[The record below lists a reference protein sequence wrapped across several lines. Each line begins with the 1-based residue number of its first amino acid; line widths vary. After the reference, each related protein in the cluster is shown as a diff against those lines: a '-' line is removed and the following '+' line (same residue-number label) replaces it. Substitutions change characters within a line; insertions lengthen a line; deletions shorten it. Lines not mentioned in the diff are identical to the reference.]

1 MYVQGK
7 SVKENCRFVDVGAR
21 VLMASLYL
29 VAGVRKVLTWKMML
43 GYFAGLGIPLP
54 EVVLPLTVAVEIGG
68 GLALI
73 VGWRLREVSFVM
85 AGFTL
90 FTAFIAHRFWMADGA
105 QFNNQ
110 LNHFFKNVALT
121 GGFLVLFAG
130 AWRASS
136 SEQPGVRKEA
146 AVVR

>member
-1 MYVQGK
+1 M
-7 SVKENCRFVDVGAR
+7 KENNRFIDLGAR

-29 VAGVRKVLTWKMML
+29 VAGLRKVLMWKMTF
-43 GYFAGLGIPLP
+43 GYFASLGIPLP
-54 EVVLPLTVAVEIGG
+54 EIVLPLTVAVEIGG

-73 VGWRLREVSFVM
+73 AGWRLREVSLVM

-105 QFNNQ
+105 QINNQ

-121 GGFLVLFAG
+121 GGFLVVFAS
-130 AWRASS
+130 AWRTSASGKP
-136 SEQPGVRKEA
+136 SELKSA
-146 AVVR
+146 AVAP

>member
-1 MYVQGK
+1 M
-7 SVKENCRFVDVGAR
+7 KEDCRFVNFGAR
-21 VLMASLYL
+21 VLMASLFL
-29 VAGVRKVLTWKMML
+29 VAGIRKVLTWKMTL

-54 EVVLPLTVAVEIGG
+54 EIVLPLTVVIEIGG

-73 VGWRLREVSFVM
+73 AGWRLREVAFLM

-90 FTAFIAHRFWMADGA
+90 FTGFVAHRFWMVDGA

-121 GGFLVLFAG
+121 GGFLVLFAS
-130 AWRASS
+130 AWQRSS
-136 SEQPGVRKEA
+136 SGQSSARKAA
-146 AVVR
+146 AVAR

>member
-1 MYVQGK
+1 MKDDY
-7 SVKENCRFVDVGAR
+7 RFVNVGAR
-21 VLMASLYL
+21 VLMASLFL
-29 VAGVRKVLTWKMML
+29 VAGIRKVLTWKMML

-54 EVVLPLTVAVEIGG
+54 EIVLPLTIAVEIGG

-73 VGWRLREVSFVM
+73 SGWRLREVAFVM

-90 FTAFIAHRFWMADGA
+90 FTAFVAHRFWMADGA

-121 GGFLVLFAG
+121 GGFLVLFSG
-130 AWRASS
+130 ARRVSPSRQRGA
-136 SEQPGVRKEA
+136 QKEP
-146 AVVR
+146 AVVG

>member
-1 MYVQGK
+1 MNQD
-7 SVKENCRFVDVGAR
+7 CRFVDVGAR
-21 VLMASLYL
+21 VLMASLFL
-29 VAGVRKVLTWKMML
+29 VAGIRKVLTWKMML

-54 EVVLPLTVAVEIGG
+54 EIVLPLTVTVEIGG

-73 VGWRLREVSFVM
+73 AGWRLREVALVM

-110 LNHFFKNVALT
+110 LNHFFKNVAIT

-130 AWRASS
+130 ALRGSASGQS
-136 SEQPGVRKEA
+136 SARENAVA
-146 AVVR
+146 AR

>member
-1 MYVQGK
+1 MNQD
-7 SVKENCRFVDVGAR
+7 SRFVDVGAR
-21 VLMASLYL
+21 VLMASLFL
-29 VAGVRKVLTWKMML
+29 VAGIRKVLTWKMML

-54 EVVLPLTVAVEIGG
+54 EIVLPLTVMVEIGG

-73 VGWRLREVSFVM
+73 AGWRLREVSLVL

-90 FTAFIAHRFWMADGA
+90 FTALIAHRFWMADGA

-110 LNHFFKNVALT
+110 LNHFFKNVAIT

-130 AWRASS
+130 AWRGSAS
-136 SEQPGVRKEA
+136 RKTDA
-146 AVVR
+146 RANAIGAR

>member
-1 MYVQGK
+1 MNDNY
-7 SVKENCRFVDVGAR
+7 RFVDVGAR
-21 VLMASLYL
+21 VLMASLFL
-29 VAGVRKVLTWKMML
+29 VAGIRKVLTWKMML

-54 EVVLPLTVAVEIGG
+54 EIVLPLTVTVEIGG

-73 VGWRLREVSFVM
+73 AGWRLREVALVM

-110 LNHFFKNVALT
+110 LNHFFKNVAIT
-121 GGFLVLFAG
+121 GGFLVLCAG
-130 AWRASS
+130 AWRGSS
-136 SEQPGVRKEA
+136 RRQLSARNEPA
-146 AVVR
+146 AAR

>member
-1 MYVQGK
+1 M
-7 SVKENCRFVDVGAR
+7 KENYRFIDFAAR

-29 VAGVRKVLTWKMML
+29 VAGIRKVLTWKMML

-68 GLALI
+68 GVALL
-73 VGWRLREVSFVM
+73 VGWRLREVSFIM

-136 SEQPGVRKEA
+136 SGQPNARKNA
-146 AVVR
+146 AAAQ